1 MIMLDIRD
9 LCKAYI
15 EGYVQAKATEFL
27 LSSKVL
33 SSDLDKIK
41 EMAMKYMEEYVSH
54 MRLSEEEKEEIKEN
68 HKQWADA
75 TLKGIKQRLHD
86 SGKIEG

>member
-27 LSSKVL
+27 LNGKML

-41 EMAMKYMEEYVSH
+41 EMAVKYVEEYVSQQN
-54 MRLSEEEKEEIKEN
+54 LSEEEKEKVKEN

-75 TLKGIKQRLHD
+75 TLEGIKQRLRD
-86 SGKIEG
+86 SGKIEE

>member
-1 MIMLDIRD
+1 MLDIRD

-27 LSSKVL
+27 LNGKML

-41 EMAMKYMEEYVSH
+41 EMAVKYVEEYVSQQN
-54 MRLSEEEKEEIKEN
+54 LSEEEKEKVKEN

-75 TLKGIKQRLHD
+75 TLEGIKQRLRD
-86 SGKIEG
+86 SGKIEE

>member
-1 MIMLDIRD
+1 MLGLED

-27 LSSKVL
+27 LSGKVL
-33 SSDLDKIK
+33 SSDLDKVK
-41 EMAMKYMEEYVSH
+41 EVTVKYMEEYVSH
-54 MRLSEEEKEEIKEN
+54 LNLSEEEKEGIKEN

-75 TLKGIKQRLHD
+75 TLKGIKHRLQD
-86 SGKIEG
+86 SGEMEE